1 MKGNAKIS
9 IKRKLL
15 LLLTLLFLFFSLFAW
30 IYSSILNK
38 QLNEA
43 WAERFIKKQVLFD
56 KYRTLLPIMR
66 EVALV
71 KTLAHESAL
80 KEMALDEQNSTK
92 KEAGIAFLEKNRLK
106 FKDGSY
112 FIAFVAS
119 KNYYFNDIDD
129 RYKNAQFR
137 YRLSET
143 NKDDAWF
150 FTLLGLDETY
160 QINVNK
166 DTLLGTTNVW
176 INYMLKDNGKTV
188 AVLGTGLDL
197 SAFLKESVDIE
208 QEGIRNIF
216 INQNMAIQLERD
228 SNLIDHA
235 SLVQNKTEHKELELL
250 IKEEDDL
257 NNIKALMQ
265 TLKSSGQEN
274 QVKTLWVS
282 FESGEKLVGLAY
294 LKELGWY
301 NLTIIDPQELTLINH
316 SNVFVILT
324 LLFSFSLLIVNSIYN
339 KVILRPLRELQNQ
352 MLSVE
357 HGSYNAEI
365 NTTGGK
371 EIVELS
377 ERFKK
382 LLAVINAN
390 NKELEEKIKQRT
402 LSLKEN
408 EEKLN
413 TILNTIEAYIY
424 IKDLNHKYVYV
435 NKHVCTLFS
444 KKYDEIMGKD
454 DTAFIDALS
463 AKQIFENDESVMSDG
478 LTIKEEESRRDAFDN
493 KRVYLS
499 IKTPLRNE
507 EGTIYGLCGISTD
520 ISERIDIEEKNR
532 HLAFYDHLTDLPNR
546 RLFDD
551 RLLQALSSTKRNG
564 VYGCVMFLDLDNFKP
579 LNDTYGH
586 EVGDQLLVEVASRLR
601 ACVREVDT
609 VARFGGD
616 EFIVLISAVAED
628 KISAKNSAKVV
639 AQKISSSIAEVYH
652 LSIGSEPELV
662 KIQYSCSVSIGVAL
676 FKGEKL
682 SKDALLLQADEEM
695 YNAKKAGKNSISFY
709 ENPNI

>member
-1 MKGNAKIS
+1 MS
-9 IKRKLL
+9 IKRKLFIL
-15 LLLTLLFLFFSLFAW
+15 HLLLFLFFSLIAW
-30 IYSSILNK
+30 LYSSMLNK
-38 QLNEA
+38 QLNEE

-71 KTLAHESAL
+71 KTLAQENAIR
-80 KEMALDEQNSTK
+80 EMALDEHNSTK
-92 KEAGIAFLEKNRLK
+92 KEAGIALLEKYRLK
-106 FKDGSY
+106 LKDRSY

-119 KNYYFNDIDD
+119 NNYYFNDIDD

-150 FTLLGLDETY
+150 FTLLGLDENY

-166 DTLLGTTNVW
+166 DTLLGTTNIW
-176 INYMLKDNGKTV
+176 INYILRDNGKVV

-197 SAFLKESVDIE
+197 SAFLKESVAIG

-216 INQNMAIQLERD
+216 INQNMAIQLEQD

-235 SLVQNKTEHKELELL
+235 SLVKNKINHKELELL
-250 IKEEDDL
+250 VKEKEDL
-257 NNIKALMQ
+257 QNIKILMDV
-265 TLKSSGQEN
+265 LKNSDKEN

-282 FESGEKLVGLAY
+282 FESEEKLVGLVY
-294 LKELGWY
+294 LRELGWY
-301 NLTIIDPQELTLINH
+301 NLTIIDPQELTLIDN
-316 SNVFVILT
+316 SNVFLFLT
-324 LLFSFSLLIVNSIYN
+324 FLFSLFLLIVNSIYN

-357 HGSYNAEI
+357 HGSYDVKI

-390 NKELEEKIKQRT
+390 NRELEEKIKQRT
-402 LSLKEN
+402 LWLKEN

-424 IKDLNHKYVYV
+424 IKDLNYKYIYV
-435 NKHVCTLFS
+435 NKHICNLFS
-444 KKYDEIMGKD
+444 KKYEDIIGKD
-454 DTAFIDALS
+454 DRAFVDALS
-463 AKQIFENDESVMSDG
+463 AKQILENDKNVIREG
-478 LTIKEEESRRDAFDN
+478 ITIKQEESRTDEANN

-507 EGTIYGLCGISTD
+507 NGEIYGLCGISTD
-520 ISERIDIEEKNR
+520 ITERIDIEEKNR

-551 RLLQALSSTKRNG
+551 RLLQALSSSKRNG
-564 VYGCVMFLDLDNFKP
+564 AYGCVMFLDLDNFKP

-586 EVGDQLLVEVASRLR
+586 EVGDQLLIEVASRLR
-601 ACVREVDT
+601 ACVREIDT

-616 EFIVLISAVAED
+616 EFIVLISALAED
-628 KISAKNSAKVV
+628 KKSAKKSAIIV
-639 AQKISSSIAEVYH
+639 AQKISSSIAKVYH
-652 LSIGSEPELV
+652 LSIGTESELV
-662 KIQYSCSVSIGVAL
+662 RIEYRCSTSIGVAL

-709 ENPNI
+709 ENLNI